1 MDRIEALLKKLP
13 QDVDGAIITSSV
25 NRSYLPGL
33 RSSAGVVLVTRQGCY
48 ALLDFRYIE
57 VAKKTIRNCEVI
69 LQDKLEEQLPELVKK
84 HGIRRVALETGYQ
97 TIGEMTRYQK
107 MLPEVEFLTDS
118 RVNDAILEL
127 RKVKDEGELAA
138 IRAAQKVTD
147 TAFTAILDF
156 IKPGKTER
164 EIAAELEYLMKRN
177 GGENPAF
184 DTICVAGPNS
194 SMPHGVPGDRPVQD
208 GDFLTMDFGAM
219 VDGYCSDMTR
229 TVAIG
234 HVTEEMD
241 KVYHLVLEAQLA
253 SIAKI
258 APGVPCFDVDAA
270 SRDLIYGAGYEG
282 CFGHGTGHS
291 LGLEIHEEPRFSHTV
306 KKEVL
311 CQPGVVMSIEPGI
324 YLSGRFGCRIEDI
337 ALITDTGCEVLTHSP
352 KELIVL

>member
-25 NRSYLPGL
+25 NRSYLTGL

-118 RVNDAILEL
+118 RGNDAILEL